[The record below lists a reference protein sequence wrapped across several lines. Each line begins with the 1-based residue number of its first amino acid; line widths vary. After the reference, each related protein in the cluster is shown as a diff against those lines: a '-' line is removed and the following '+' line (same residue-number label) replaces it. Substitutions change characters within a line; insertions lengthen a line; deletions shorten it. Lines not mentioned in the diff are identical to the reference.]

1 MTHIA
6 EGHSEV
12 SNSSMW
18 ITWHHFTVSLDYP
31 LSLKIPSF
39 LLPPSGPLLTS
50 VCIGR
55 SSSSSCPP
63 SAFHPPLL
71 WGDLSQP
78 QASICQ
84 HLGPLS
90 LYALPTAVH
99 VSRHLTPAVHHTGAT
114 LPRLC
119 YLPIGL
125 SYSPPLFY
133 WAAATLAPPCSLSLS
148 GTYSC
153 FRSLHSLCL
162 SLSGIYFHVS
172 TSHTPSFPS

>member
-18 ITWHHFTVSLDYP
+18 ITWHHFTVSLDYS
-31 LSLKIPSF
+31 LSLRITSF
-39 LLPPSGPLLTS
+39 LLPPSGPLLTF
-50 VCIGR
+50 VCVGW
-55 SSSSSCPP
+55 SSSSCPP

-84 HLGPLS
+84 QLGPLS
-90 LYALPTAVH
+90 LCTLPTAVH
-99 VSRHLTPAVHHTGAT
+99 VSRRLTPAVHHTGTT

-119 YLPIGL
+119 YLPVGV
-125 SYSPPLFY
+125 SCSPPLFY
-133 WAAATLAPPCSLSLS
+133 WADATLAPPCSLSLS
-148 GTYSC
+148 STYSC
-153 FRSLHSLCL
+153 FRSLHALCL
-162 SLSGIYFHVS
+162 SLSGTYFHVP
-172 TSHTPSFPS
+172 T